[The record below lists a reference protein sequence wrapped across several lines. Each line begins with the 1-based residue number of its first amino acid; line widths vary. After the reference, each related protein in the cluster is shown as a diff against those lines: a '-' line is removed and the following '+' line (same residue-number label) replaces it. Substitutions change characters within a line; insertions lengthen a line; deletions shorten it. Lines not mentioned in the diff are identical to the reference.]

1 VNELSPSKRNRAIV
15 GDYQSLREDLASLLP
30 DSPAPLILIK
40 ENVCRSSYRREWRE
54 ERNEA
59 ITPLKAEVA
68 ELKGKVDTLLTLLG
82 QRSFKAADVIDLSDW
97 RKDNAA

>member
-1 VNELSPSKRNRAIV
+1 MEAISFCARTSRACCLIR
-15 GDYQSLREDLASLLP
+15 S
-30 DSPAPLILIK
+30 APLILIK
-40 ENVCRSSYRREWRE
+40 ENVCRSSYCREWRE

-68 ELKGKVDTLLTLLG
+68 ELKGKVDALLTLLG